1 MIDASGCTVPTI
13 THLVNGRERL
23 AGVCPLLPVGEE
35 HAGRLPAHGLDVPG
49 DEAAVR
55 AARHEL
61 LALVVP
67 AEARQLLR
75 PGVHLLL
82 LPRALQRYLQ

>member
-1 MIDASGCTVPTI
+1 MNLTVCNVPG
-13 THLVNGRERL
+13 THLIDGRQRL
-23 AGVCPLLPVGEE
+23 AGVCPLLPVGEH
-35 HAGRLPAHGLDVPG
+35 HAGRLPPHGLDVPG
-49 DEAAVR
+49 DQAPVS

-61 LALVVP
+61 LALIVP

-82 LPRALQRYLQ
+82 LPRALQRYIALQ